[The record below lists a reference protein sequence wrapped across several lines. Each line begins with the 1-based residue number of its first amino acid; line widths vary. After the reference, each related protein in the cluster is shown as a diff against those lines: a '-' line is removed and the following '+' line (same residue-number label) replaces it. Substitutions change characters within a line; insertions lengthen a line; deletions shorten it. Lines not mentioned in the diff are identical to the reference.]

1 MKEEPWPGKNLYS
14 SHFYLKGVFTLI
26 NVIIANGQKDTV
38 EVKEGT
44 TVLDI
49 LKEHFPK
56 YLKGII
62 ACETEGKILDL
73 AFPVAHDSTIKLITA
88 DMQEGL
94 DVLRHSTSHIM
105 AAAVRRL
112 FPEVKVAIGPSVENG
127 FYYDFERAT
136 PFVPEDLA
144 KIEKEM
150 EMISRENIPFI
161 RKIMKKEDAI
171 AFFNEKGESYKV
183 EIITEIPDE
192 TVSIYETGD
201 FIDLCRGPHIP
212 ASGRIKVFKLLSIAG
227 AYWRGDE
234 KKQMLQRIYGTA
246 FQDKKSL
253 EEYLTKIEEA
263 KKRDHRRLGRD
274 LDLFNFYEE
283 GGPGLV
289 YWHPKGAMIRKFIED
304 FWRDEHIRR
313 GYELVFSPH
322 IAKLDLWKKSG
333 HAVFYKENMYSPI
346 DIEGQEYML
355 KPMNCPFHILIFN
368 SRLRSYRELPVRF
381 AELGTVYRYERSGVL
396 HGMLRVRGFTQDDAH
411 IFCTP
416 EQLEQ
421 ELINC
426 VDFARYLMEIF
437 GFKEY
442 EVNLA
447 TRPENPAGSPEDW
460 DTAEATLAR
469 ALKEHSIPYVVD
481 KGGAVF
487 YGPKIDIKIKDALG
501 RLWQGPTVQFD
512 FNLPGRFN
520 VVYKGSDSR
529 EHLVYMVHRAL
540 LGSMERFM
548 GCLIEH
554 YAGAFPV
561 WLCPVQ
567 VMIMPL
573 TEKNLEYAGK
583 TADILREKGLRI
595 DMDSRNEKVNLKIRE
610 AQMEKIPY
618 MIVLGDKEAE
628 AGTLS
633 VRERK
638 EGNLGVMNLD
648 TFIERIT
655 GDIREKK

>member
-1 MKEEPWPGKNLYS
+1 M
-14 SHFYLKGVFTLI
+14 I
-26 NVIIANGQKDTV
+26 NVRIANGQKDKV
-38 EVKEGT
+38 EVSEGT
-44 TVLDI
+44 TVYDI
-49 LKEHFPK
+49 VKEHYPT

-62 ACETEGKILDL
+62 ACEADGKMVDL
-73 AFPVAHDSTIKLITA
+73 AHPVEEDSTIRLITT
-88 DMQEGL
+88 DTQEGL
-94 DVLRHSTSHIM
+94 DVLRHSTSHVM
-105 AAAVRRL
+105 ATAVRRL
-112 FPEVKVAIGPSVENG
+112 FPEVKVAIGPSIENG

-150 EMISRENIPFI
+150 EKIAKENIPFV
-161 RKIMKKEDAI
+161 RKIMKKEEAI
-171 AFFNEKGESYKV
+171 AFFNEKGEDYKV
-183 EIITEIPDE
+183 EIISEIPDE

-201 FIDLCRGPHIP
+201 FTDLCRGPHIHSS
-212 ASGRIKVFKLLSIAG
+212 ARIKVFKLLSIAG

-246 FQDKKSL
+246 FQDKKSM
-253 EEYLTKIEEA
+253 EEHLAKLEEA

-283 GGPGLV
+283 GGPGLA
-289 YWHPKGAMIRKFIED
+289 YWHPKGAMVRKLIED

-322 IAKLDLWKKSG
+322 IAKIDLWNKSG
-333 HAVFYKENMYSPI
+333 HTGFYRENMYSTI
-346 DIEGQEYML
+346 DIDGQEYQL

-368 SRLRSYRELPVRF
+368 SRLRSYRELPVRY

-396 HGMLRVRGFTQDDAH
+396 HGLLRVRGFTQDDAH

-416 EQLEQ
+416 EQLEK
-421 ELINC
+421 ELIGC
-426 VDFARYLMEIF
+426 VDFARFLMETF

-447 TRPENPAGSPEDW
+447 TRPAKMAGSPEEW
-460 DTAEATLAR
+460 DTAEATLAK
-469 ALKEHSIPYVVD
+469 ALKEHDIPYVVD
-481 KGGAVF
+481 EGGAVF

-520 VVYKGSDSR
+520 VVYKGNDSR

-573 TEKNLEYAGK
+573 TEKNQEYAEK
-583 TADILREKGLRI
+583 TAGILREKGLRVN
-595 DMDSRNEKVNLKIRE
+595 MDSRNEKVNFKIRE

-638 EGNLGVMNLD
+638 EGNLGVMSLD
-648 TFIERIT
+648 TFIEKIA
-655 GDIREKK
+655 GEIREKR

>member
-1 MKEEPWPGKNLYS
+1 M
-14 SHFYLKGVFTLI
+14 I
-26 NVIIANGQKDTV
+26 NVITANGQKDKV
-38 EVKEGT
+38 EVSEGT
-44 TVLDI
+44 TVYNI
-49 LKEHFPK
+49 VKEHFPT

-62 ACETEGKILDL
+62 ACEADGKMVDL
-73 AFPVAHDSTIKLITA
+73 AHPVEEDSTIRLITT
-88 DMQEGL
+88 DTQEGL
-94 DVLRHSTSHIM
+94 DVLRHSTSHVM

-112 FPEVKVAIGPSVENG
+112 FPEVKVAIGPSIENG

-136 PFVPEDLA
+136 PFVPEDLE

-150 EMISRENIPFI
+150 EKIAKENIPFV
-161 RKIMKKEDAI
+161 RKIMKKEEAI
-171 AFFNEKGESYKV
+171 AFFNQKGEDYKV
-183 EIITEIPDE
+183 EIISEIPDE

-201 FIDLCRGPHIP
+201 FTDLCRGPHIHSS
-212 ASGRIKVFKLLSIAG
+212 ARIKVFKLLSIAG

-246 FQDKKSL
+246 FQDKKSM
-253 EEYLTKIEEA
+253 EEHLAKLEEA

-283 GGPGLV
+283 GGPGLA
-289 YWHPKGAMIRKFIED
+289 YWHPKGAMVRKLIED

-322 IAKLDLWKKSG
+322 IAKIDLWNKSG
-333 HAVFYKENMYSPI
+333 HTGFYRENMYSTI
-346 DIEGQEYML
+346 DIDGQEYQL

-368 SRLRSYRELPVRF
+368 SRLRSYRELPVRY

-396 HGMLRVRGFTQDDAH
+396 HGLLRVRGFTQDDAH

-416 EQLEQ
+416 EQLEK
-421 ELINC
+421 ELIGC
-426 VDFARYLMEIF
+426 VDFARFLMETF

-447 TRPENPAGSPEDW
+447 TRPAKMAGSPEDW
-460 DTAEATLAR
+460 DTAEATLAK
-469 ALKEHSIPYVVD
+469 ALKEHDIPYVVD
-481 KGGAVF
+481 EGGAVF

-561 WLCPVQ
+561 WLSPLQ

-573 TEKNLEYAGK
+573 TDKNQEYAEK
-583 TADILREKGLRI
+583 TAVTLREKGLRVDI
-595 DMDSRNEKVNLKIRE
+595 DSRNEKVNLKIRE
-610 AQMEKIPY
+610 AQIEKIPY

-638 EGNLGVMNLD
+638 EGNLGVMSLD
-648 TFIERIT
+648 TFIDRIA
-655 GDIREKK
+655 GEIREKR

>member
-1 MKEEPWPGKNLYS
+1 
-14 SHFYLKGVFTLI
+14 LI
-26 NVIIANGQKDTV
+26 NVIIANGQKDKV
-38 EVKEGT
+38 EVKEGS
-44 TVLDI
+44 TVYDI
-49 LKEHFPK
+49 VKEHFPG

-62 ACETEGKILDL
+62 ACEADGKMVDL
-73 AFPVAHDSTIKLITA
+73 GHPVVHDSTLKLITT

-94 DVLRHSTSHIM
+94 DVLRHSTSHVM

-112 FPEVKVAIGPSVENG
+112 FPEVKVAIGPSIENG

-136 PFVPEDLA
+136 PFVPEDLER
-144 KIEKEM
+144 IEKEM
-150 EMISRENIPFI
+150 AAIVKENVLFT
-161 RKIMKKEDAI
+161 RRIMKKDEAI
-171 AFFNEKGESYKV
+171 AFFKEKGETYKV
-183 EIITEIPDE
+183 ELISEIPDE

-201 FIDLCRGPHIP
+201 FIDLCRGPHIHS
-212 ASGRIKVFKLLSIAG
+212 SGRIKVFKLLSIAG

-234 KKQMLQRIYGTA
+234 KNQMLQRIYGTA

-253 EEYLTKIEEA
+253 EEHLTKLEEA
-263 KKRDHRRLGRD
+263 KKRDHRRVGRD

-283 GGPGLV
+283 GGPGLA
-289 YWHPKGAMIRKFIED
+289 YWHPKGAMIRKIIED

-322 IAKLDLWKKSG
+322 IAKIDLWNKSG
-333 HAVFYKENMYSPI
+333 HTGFYKENMYSTI
-346 DIEGQEYML
+346 EIEGQEYQL

-368 SRLRSYRELPVRF
+368 SRLRSYRELPVRY

-396 HGMLRVRGFTQDDAH
+396 HGLLRVRGFTQDDAH

-416 EQLEQ
+416 EQLEK
-421 ELINC
+421 ELIGC
-426 VDFARYLMEIF
+426 VDFARFLMETF
-437 GFKEY
+437 GFHEY

-447 TRPENPAGSPEDW
+447 TRPPKMAGSPEDW
-460 DTAEATLAR
+460 DTAEATLAK
-469 ALKEHSIPYVVD
+469 ALKEHSIPYVID
-481 KGGAVF
+481 EGGAVF

-520 VVYKGSDSR
+520 VVYKGNDSR

-540 LGSMERFM
+540 LGSMERFF

-561 WLCPVQ
+561 WLSPTQ

-573 TEKNLEYAGK
+573 TEKNQQHAEK
-583 TADILREKGLRI
+583 TATILRDKGLRV

-618 MIVLGDKEAE
+618 MLVLGDKEAE
-628 AGTLS
+628 AGTVS

-638 EGNLGVMNLD
+638 EGNLGVMSLD
-648 TFIERIT
+648 TFIDKIT
-655 GDIREKK
+655 GDIRDKR

>member
-1 MKEEPWPGKNLYS
+1 
-14 SHFYLKGVFTLI
+14 LI
-26 NVIIANGQKDTV
+26 NVIIANGQKDKV
-38 EVKEGT
+38 EVKEGS
-44 TVLDI
+44 TVYDI
-49 LKEHFPK
+49 VKEHFPG

-62 ACETEGKILDL
+62 ACEADGRMVDL
-73 AFPVAHDSTIKLITA
+73 GHPVVHDSTLKLITT

-94 DVLRHSTSHIM
+94 DVLRHSTSHVM

-112 FPEVKVAIGPSVENG
+112 FPEVKVAIGPSIENG

-136 PFVPEDLA
+136 PFVPEDLER
-144 KIEKEM
+144 IEKEM
-150 EMISRENIPFI
+150 AAIVKENVLFT
-161 RKIMKKEDAI
+161 RRIMKKDEAI
-171 AFFNEKGESYKV
+171 AFFKEKGETYKV
-183 EIITEIPDE
+183 ELISEIPDE

-201 FIDLCRGPHIP
+201 FIDLCRGPHIHS
-212 ASGRIKVFKLLSIAG
+212 SGRIKVFKLLSIAG

-234 KKQMLQRIYGTA
+234 KNQMLQRIYGTA

-253 EEYLTKIEEA
+253 EEHLTKLEEA
-263 KKRDHRRLGRD
+263 KKRDHRRVGRD

-283 GGPGLV
+283 GGPGLA
-289 YWHPKGAMIRKFIED
+289 YWHPKGAMIRKIIED

-322 IAKLDLWKKSG
+322 IAKLDLWNKSG
-333 HAVFYKENMYSPI
+333 HTGFYRENMYSTI
-346 DIEGQEYML
+346 EIEGQEYQL

-368 SRLRSYRELPVRF
+368 SRLRSYRELPVRY

-396 HGMLRVRGFTQDDAH
+396 HGLLRVRGFTQDDAH

-416 EQLEQ
+416 EQLEK
-421 ELINC
+421 ELIGC
-426 VDFARYLMEIF
+426 VDFARFLMETF
-437 GFKEY
+437 GFHEY

-447 TRPENPAGSPEDW
+447 TRPPKMAGSPEDW
-460 DTAEATLAR
+460 DTAEATLAK
-469 ALKEHSIPYVVD
+469 ALKEHSIPYVID
-481 KGGAVF
+481 EGGAVF

-520 VVYKGSDSR
+520 VVYKGNDSK

-540 LGSMERFM
+540 LGSMERFF

-561 WLCPVQ
+561 WLSPTQ

-573 TEKNLEYAGK
+573 TEKNQQHAEK
-583 TADILREKGLRI
+583 TATILRDKGLRV

-618 MIVLGDKEAE
+618 MLVLGDKEAE
-628 AGTLS
+628 AGTVS

-638 EGNLGVMNLD
+638 EGNLGVMSLD
-648 TFIERIT
+648 TFIDKIT
-655 GDIREKK
+655 GDIRDKK

>member
-1 MKEEPWPGKNLYS
+1 M
-14 SHFYLKGVFTLI
+14 I
-26 NVIIANGQKDTV
+26 NVIIANGQKDKV
-38 EVKEGT
+38 EVSEGT
-44 TVLDI
+44 TVYNI
-49 LKEHFPK
+49 VKEHYPT

-62 ACETEGKILDL
+62 ACEADGKMVDL
-73 AFPVAHDSTIKLITA
+73 THPVEEDSTIRFITT
-88 DMQEGL
+88 DTQEGL
-94 DVLRHSTSHIM
+94 DVLRHSTSHVM
-105 AAAVRRL
+105 AAAVRRI
-112 FPEVKVAIGPSVENG
+112 FPEVKVAIGPSIENG

-150 EMISRENIPFI
+150 EKIAKENIPFV
-161 RKIMKKEDAI
+161 RKIMKKEEAI
-171 AFFNEKGESYKV
+171 AFFKEKGEDYKV
-183 EIITEIPDE
+183 EIISEIPDE

-201 FIDLCRGPHIP
+201 FTDLCRGPHIHSS
-212 ASGRIKVFKLLSIAG
+212 ARIKVFKLLSIAG

-253 EEYLTKIEEA
+253 EEHLAKIEEA

-289 YWHPKGAMIRKFIED
+289 YWHPKGAMVRKLIED

-313 GYELVFSPH
+313 GYELVFTPH
-322 IAKLDLWKKSG
+322 IAKIDMWNKSG
-333 HAVFYKENMYSPI
+333 HTGFYRENMYSTI
-346 DIEGQEYML
+346 DIDGQEYQL

-368 SRLRSYRELPVRF
+368 SRLRSYRELPVRY

-416 EQLEQ
+416 EQLEK
-421 ELINC
+421 ELIGC
-426 VDFARYLMEIF
+426 VDFARFLMETF
-437 GFKEY
+437 GFREY

-447 TRPENPAGSPEDW
+447 TRPAKMAGSSEDW
-460 DTAEATLAR
+460 DTAEATLAK
-469 ALKEHSIPYVVD
+469 ALKEHNIPYIVD
-481 KGGAVF
+481 EGGAVF

-520 VVYKGSDSR
+520 VVYKGNDSR

-573 TEKNLEYAGK
+573 TEKNQEYAEK
-583 TADILREKGLRI
+583 TAGILREKGLRVN
-595 DMDSRNEKVNLKIRE
+595 MDSRNEKVNFKIRE

-638 EGNLGVMNLD
+638 EGNLGVMSLD
-648 TFIERIT
+648 TFIEKIT
-655 GDIREKK
+655 GEIREKR

>member
-1 MKEEPWPGKNLYS
+1 M
-14 SHFYLKGVFTLI
+14 I
-26 NVIIANGQKDTV
+26 NVIIANGQKDKV
-38 EVKEGT
+38 EVKEGS
-44 TVLDI
+44 TVYDI
-49 LKEHFPK
+49 VKEHFPG

-62 ACETEGKILDL
+62 ACEADGKMVDL
-73 AFPVAHDSTIKLITA
+73 GHPVVHDSTLKLITT

-94 DVLRHSTSHIM
+94 DVLRHSTSHVM

-112 FPEVKVAIGPSVENG
+112 FPEVKVAIGPSIENG

-136 PFVPEDLA
+136 PFVPEDLER
-144 KIEKEM
+144 IEKEM
-150 EMISRENIPFI
+150 AAIVKENVLFT
-161 RKIMKKEDAI
+161 RRIMKKDEAI
-171 AFFNEKGESYKV
+171 AFFKEKGETYKV
-183 EIITEIPDE
+183 ELISEIPDE

-201 FIDLCRGPHIP
+201 FIDLCRGPHIHS
-212 ASGRIKVFKLLSIAG
+212 SGRIKVFKLLSIAG

-234 KKQMLQRIYGTA
+234 KNQMLQRIYGTA

-253 EEYLTKIEEA
+253 EEHLTKLEEA
-263 KKRDHRRLGRD
+263 KKRDHRRVGRD

-283 GGPGLV
+283 GGPGLA
-289 YWHPKGAMIRKFIED
+289 YWHPKGAMIRKIIED

-322 IAKLDLWKKSG
+322 IAKIDLWNKSG
-333 HAVFYKENMYSPI
+333 HTGFYKENMYSTI
-346 DIEGQEYML
+346 EIEGQEYQL

-368 SRLRSYRELPVRF
+368 SRLRSYRELPVRY

-396 HGMLRVRGFTQDDAH
+396 HGLLRVRGFTQDDAH

-416 EQLEQ
+416 EQLEK
-421 ELINC
+421 ELIGC
-426 VDFARYLMEIF
+426 VDFARFLMETF
-437 GFKEY
+437 GFHEY

-447 TRPENPAGSPEDW
+447 TRPPKMAGSPEDW
-460 DTAEATLAR
+460 DTAEATLAK
-469 ALKEHSIPYVVD
+469 ALKEHSIPYVID
-481 KGGAVF
+481 EGGAVF

-520 VVYKGSDSR
+520 VVYKGNDSR

-540 LGSMERFM
+540 LGSMERFF

-561 WLCPVQ
+561 WLSPTQ

-573 TEKNLEYAGK
+573 TEKNQQHAEK
-583 TADILREKGLRI
+583 TATILRDKGLRV

-618 MIVLGDKEAE
+618 MLVLGDKEAE
-628 AGTLS
+628 AGTVS

-638 EGNLGVMNLD
+638 EGNLGVMSLD
-648 TFIERIT
+648 TFIDKIT
-655 GDIREKK
+655 GDIRDKR